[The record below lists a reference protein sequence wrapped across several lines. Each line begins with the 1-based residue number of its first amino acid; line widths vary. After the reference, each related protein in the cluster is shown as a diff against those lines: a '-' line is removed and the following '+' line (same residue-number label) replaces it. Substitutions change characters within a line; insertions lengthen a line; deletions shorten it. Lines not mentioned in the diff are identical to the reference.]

1 MEVAKVKLKVRDN
14 VAGNFIYY
22 SAFSLLLSLFLSLYF
37 SSLSWSI
44 SSMPFFS
51 SSFSLYSPHFLPTLI
66 VFRQA
71 MERGWEQAFPSG
83 TGQGGGVQVI
93 IISPSSSSGRQW
105 PGSMHHHLHCSTIV
119 IFSVHQLRLPSIFPP
134 WQIPTMVG
142 FCPWWLWWESVRWQI
157 PTISDDEEIFLVQF
171 RPKWQPTKAQNWSWT
186 ICCWYWQ
193 YVVCD

>member
-119 IFSVHQLRLPSIFPP
+119 IFSVHQLPPPQSSSYLHTIDHHRIPPCQVQQGCGSSPSE
-134 WQIPTMVG
+134 TG
-142 FCPWWLWWESVRWQI
+142 AR
-157 PTISDDEEIFLVQF
+157 
-171 RPKWQPTKAQNWSWT
+171 
-186 ICCWYWQ
+186 
-193 YVVCD
+193 